1 MIFLSASVPQ
11 PDREF
16 FGTENAFA
24 IREAVIS
31 FVRVCAEKRL
41 PFYFGGHPAIT
52 PLVWNVAKN
61 YYGDKEPIIKI
72 YQSRVFGDR
81 IPNEVKHFKDV
92 HLTEAIG
99 NNIGQ
104 SVTRMREIM
113 FGENPTDVAVF
124 IGGMGGVVVEAGMIR
139 ERYPNAEF
147 LPLYSTGGAART
159 IYQDYNINDSR
170 LKENYAFYEL
180 FQELL

>member
-11 PDREF
+11 PDRAF
-16 FGTENAFA
+16 FGTENVYA

-61 YYGDKEPIIKI
+61 YYGDKEPAIKI
-72 YQSRVFGDR
+72 YQSRFFGDL
-81 IPNEVKHFKDV
+81 IPREVEHFKNV
-92 HLTEAIG
+92 CLTDAVGG
-99 NNIGQ
+99 NKDQ
-104 SVTRMREIM
+104 SVDHMRQVM
-113 FGENPTDVAVF
+113 FEENPTDCAVF
-124 IGGMGGVVVEAGMIR
+124 IGGMGGVVDEAHMIKR
-139 ERYPNAEF
+139 MYPEVRF
-147 LPLYSTGGAART
+147 LPLFSTGGAARS
-159 IYQDYNINDSR
+159 IYEEYQIDDDR

-180 FQELL
+180 FKEIL